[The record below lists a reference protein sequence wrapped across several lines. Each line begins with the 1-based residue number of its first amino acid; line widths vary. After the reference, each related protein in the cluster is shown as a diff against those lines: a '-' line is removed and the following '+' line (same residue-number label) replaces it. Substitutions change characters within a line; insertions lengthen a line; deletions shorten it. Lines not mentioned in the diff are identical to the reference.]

1 MVSRKAIRML
11 ASRKVLALTFVIL
24 LTTAGA
30 AVAAV
35 GVGGATVSGDGTL
48 VGTPGNDTLTTGN
61 ADDIVWGLGGQDNI
75 NAGNGNDMIDA
86 GGQCPAADQGQDFPN
101 GIPGSNQCEHGD
113 QGEQGSATINAGNG
127 KDTIFGG
134 PSGDKINV
142 GNGTYTITLGP
153 GGGNTVNVGLIGGKP
168 AAGASGTVNARNGQ
182 PDTINCFG
190 KNTVTVN
197 ADQFD
202 TVNRCAHVNRV
213 NVARD
218 RWASSRKRAARAHKA
233 RAKHHA
239 KRKHHTAK

>member
-1 MVSRKAIRML
+1 MVAL
-11 ASRKVLALTFVIL
+11 AAGIL
-24 LTTAGA
+24 
-30 AVAAV
+30 AV
-35 GVGGATVSGDGTL
+35 GAPTALAVTLNGDGTL
-48 VGTPGNDTLTTGN
+48 VGTPGSDTLNAGN
-61 ADDIVWGLGGQDNI
+61 GNDIVWGLGGNDSI

-113 QGEQGSATINAGNG
+113 QGEQGGATINAGNG
-127 KDTIFGG
+127 NDTIFGG
-134 PSGDKINV
+134 SSGNTINV

-153 GGGNTVNVGLIGGKP
+153 GGHNTVNVGLIGGKP
-168 AAGASGTVNARNGQ
+168 AAGAAGTVNSRNGA

-190 KNTVTVN
+190 KNNVTVN

-213 NVARD
+213 QVARD
-218 RWASSRKRAARAHKA
+218 RWASSRRRAARAHKA